1 LRLAYLSDTRP
12 RHFRDISDDP
22 SEKELTQQ
30 DQFNNDEVA
39 LAEALVR
46 ETIQNSTD
54 ASANGGRVRVRFAV
68 HTISTSSTSIIR
80 QMVDGLVPSL
90 KASELPLPQQRIRC
104 AYWSSRISVLLA

>member
-1 LRLAYLSDTRP
+1 MGFAQHRSGDLGGLMHWY
-12 RHFRDISDDP
+12 FRDISDDP

-54 ASANGGRVRVRFAV
+54 ASADGGQVRVCFAI
-68 HTISTSSTSIIR
+68 HDIFTSVGTNIIR
-80 QMVDGLVPSL
+80 KMVDGLAPSL
-90 KASELPLPQQRIRC
+90 KASELPVPRRD
-104 AYWSSRISVLLA
+104 A

>member
-1 LRLAYLSDTRP
+1 MEWY
-12 RHFRDISDDP
+12 FRDISDDP

-54 ASANGGRVRVRFAV
+54 ASADGGQVRVRFVLHNAV
-68 HTISTSSTSIIR
+68 TSTGTRVI
-80 QMVDGLVPSL
+80 QKMVNGLAPSL
-90 KASELPLPQQRIRC
+90 KASELAVPPQGTSMR
-104 AYWSSRISVLLA
+104 LLV